1 VYTFFELFAPWEV
14 FEVRVITP
22 EQAAALVRDGDT
34 VLIGGSGSGHAVPER
49 LIEAV
54 EARFLATGAPRSITS
69 IHPVG
74 LGDRGQRGSSRFAH
88 DGLLKRIVCGTVVD
102 APPIAAM
109 ASENKIEAYTLPQGA
124 ISQLIR
130 EIAAG
135 RPGLITH
142 VGLHTFVDPRQ
153 SGGRQSHRATEDLV
167 ELIELKGR
175 EWLFFKPFPI
185 DVALIRGTTADEDGN
200 ISMEHEAI
208 FGEML
213 SMAQATRRCGGL
225 VIAQVKRLTRRGSL
239 PAKTVK
245 VPGMLVDAVVIVP
258 DQAQTY
264 QTFYDAAFAGEL
276 KIPLDSFPDLPL
288 DERKIVARRCAMELE
303 QGAVCNVG
311 SGICTGI
318 GLVAAEEGLLDH
330 ITLTNEQGII
340 GGAPANGLDAGAG
353 RNYAAMID
361 QPYQFDFYDGGGL
374 DIAFLSAV
382 EVDPQGSVN
391 ISRFAGRVVG
401 IGGFVNI
408 SQNAKKMVFG
418 GTLTAGGLKV
428 GVGDGRL
435 TIVSEGKH
443 RKFVPQLE
451 QTSYNGHYAKER
463 GQTTVFVTERAV
475 FRTSDEGLELIEIAP
490 GVDLDR
496 DVLGQM
502 GFRPKISDDLMTM
515 DERIFRSGRMGL
527 GDGFDSKTRAAH
539 PRLEAL
545 ANS

>member
-1 VYTFFELFAPWEV
+1 M
-14 FEVRVITP
+14 
-22 EQAAALVRDGDT
+22 VRDGDT

-54 EARFLATGAPRSITS
+54 ETRFLATGAPRSITS

-74 LGDRGQRGSSRFAH
+74 LGDRGQRGASRFAH
-88 DGLLKRIVCGTVVD
+88 EGLLKRIVCGTIVD

-109 ASENKIEAYTLPQGA
+109 AADNKIEAYTLPQGA

-153 SGGRQSHRATEDLV
+153 AGGRQSERATEDLV
-167 ELIELKGR
+167 ELIELKGH

-185 DVALIRGTTADEDGN
+185 DVAFIRGTTADEDGN

-245 VPGMLVDAVVIVP
+245 VPGMLVDAVVVVP

-264 QTFYDAAFAGEL
+264 QTFYDPAFAGEL
-276 KIPLDSFPDLPL
+276 KIPLDSFPNLPL

-303 QGAVCNVG
+303 AGAICNVG

-340 GGAPANGLDAGAG
+340 GGAPASGLDAGAG

-382 EVDPQGSVN
+382 EVDPRGSVN

-428 GVGDGRL
+428 GAGDGKL
-435 TIVSEGKH
+435 TILSEGKH

-451 QTSYNGHYAKER
+451 QTSYNGQYAKER

-475 FRTSDEGLELIEIAP
+475 FRTSDEGLELIEVAP
-490 GVDLDR
+490 GIDLER

-502 GFRPKISDDLMTM
+502 GFRPMISPNLKTM
-515 DERIFRSGRMGL
+515 NERIFRSGRMGV
-527 GDGFDSKTRAAH
+527 GDHFATATPNVH
-539 PRLEAL
+539 PRLKAL
-545 ANS
+545 AGAQSASTS

>member
-1 VYTFFELFAPWEV
+1 MGG
-14 FEVRVITP
+14 FEVRVVTP
-22 EQAAALVRDGDT
+22 EQAAAMVRDGDT

-74 LGDRGQRGSSRFAH
+74 LGDRGRRGASRFAH
-88 DGLLKRIVCGTVVD
+88 EGLLKRIVCGTIVD

-109 ASENKIEAYTLPQGA
+109 AADNKIEAYTLPQGA

-153 SGGRQSHRATEDLV
+153 AGGRQSECAIEDLV

-175 EWLFFKPFPI
+175 EWLFFKPFSI
-185 DVALIRGTTADEDGN
+185 DVAFIRGTTADEDGN

-225 VIAQVKRLTRRGSL
+225 VIAQVKRLTRRGSI

-245 VPGMLVDAVVIVP
+245 VPGMLVDAVVVVP

-264 QTFYDAAFAGEL
+264 QTFYDPAFAGEL
-276 KIPLDSFPDLPL
+276 KIPLDSFPNLPL

-303 QGAVCNVG
+303 PGAICNVG

-340 GGAPANGLDAGAG
+340 GGAPASGLDAGAG

-382 EVDPQGSVN
+382 EVDPRGSVN

-428 GVGDGRL
+428 GAGDGKL
-435 TIVSEGKH
+435 TLLSEGKH

-451 QTSYNGHYAKER
+451 QTSYNGQYAKER

-490 GVDLDR
+490 GIDLER

-502 GFRPKISDDLMTM
+502 GFRPMISPKLKTM
-515 DERIFRSGRMGL
+515 DERIFRSGRMGV
-527 GDGFDSKTRAAH
+527 GDHFATATQRVH
-539 PRLEAL
+539 PRLQAL
-545 ANS
+545 ADAQSASTS